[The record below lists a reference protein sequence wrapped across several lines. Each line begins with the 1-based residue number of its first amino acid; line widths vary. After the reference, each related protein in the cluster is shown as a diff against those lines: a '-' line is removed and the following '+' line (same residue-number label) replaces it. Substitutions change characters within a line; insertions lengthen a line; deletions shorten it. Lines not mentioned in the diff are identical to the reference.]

1 MSGLKYMNSCVNW
14 PQHDVSAEGGLSDM
28 VDQSRDVSRSTF
40 LKYVDQTDLHELEA
54 ALGYTRSPKQGLT
67 MADDYH
73 VSYHRSK
80 LHDETVYFLKHSA
93 IEYVFA

>member
-1 MSGLKYMNSCVNW
+1 MSGMKYMNSCVSW

-28 VDQSRDVSRSTF
+28 VDLSRDVSRSTF
-40 LKYVDQTDLHELEA
+40 LKHVDQTDLHELEA
-54 ALGYTRSPKQGLT
+54 CLGYSRSPRQGMT

-80 LHDETVYFLKHSA
+80 LHGDTVYYLKHSA

>member
-1 MSGLKYMNSCVNW
+1 MSGMKYMNSCVNW

-28 VDQSRDVSRSTF
+28 VDQSKDVSRSTF
-40 LKYVDQTDLHELEA
+40 LKA
-54 ALGYTRSPKQGLT
+54 CLGYSRSARQGMS

-80 LHDETVYFLKHSA
+80 LHGDTVYYLKHSA

>member
-1 MSGLKYMNSCVNW
+1 
-14 PQHDVSAEGGLSDM
+14 M

-40 LKYVDQTDLHELEA
+40 LKHVDQADLHELEA
-54 ALGYTRSPKQGLT
+54 CLGYSRSSRQGMT

-73 VSYHRSK
+73 VSYRRSK
-80 LHDETVYFLKHSA
+80 LHGDTVYYLKHSA